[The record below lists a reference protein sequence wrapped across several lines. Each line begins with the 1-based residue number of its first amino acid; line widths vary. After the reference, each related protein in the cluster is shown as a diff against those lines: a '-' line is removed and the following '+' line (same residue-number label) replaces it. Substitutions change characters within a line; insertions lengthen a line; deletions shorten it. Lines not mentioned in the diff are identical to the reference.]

1 MKWLYLTTLIVS
13 SVFASAM
20 AEHPDD
26 AFSADR
32 IAWSSATLKA
42 KKLFL
47 AVEVTIGIDV
57 QCAENLVEELIEPGE
72 GKPVDP
78 GPDILDLTLVTD
90 GFGRHTEVS
99 LLLNPE
105 NGAAIQRTSTD
116 SGSKQRFR
124 IYRFTDAGAY
134 HRTRW
139 PLKDET
145 DKPPEHWSERTENL
159 RPYPPAIKGQ
169 TVTSATGLIYVAAAS
184 GLTDPGDQLEILT
197 FARGDAH
204 RVTMEVAPTIET
216 SVKYRETSAAESRDR
231 NENIP
236 ALRILIRGEPI
247 AGTDT
252 DDEFELLGL
261 KGDIELLLDPESR
274 LPLALSGNVK
284 IMGHVTFR
292 LNNATLRSGQQ

>member
-1 MKWLYLTTLIVS
+1 MKWLYLATLIAS
-13 SVFASAM
+13 SVFVSAM
-20 AEHPDD
+20 AEHPDEP
-26 AFSADR
+26 FSADR

-42 KKLFL
+42 RKLFL
-47 AVEVTIGIDV
+47 AVEVTLGIDV
-57 QCAENLVEELIEPGE
+57 QCASNLVEELIEPGE

-78 GPDILDLTLVTD
+78 GPEILDLTLVTD
-90 GFGRHTEVS
+90 GLGRHTEVS
-99 LLLNPE
+99 LFLNPV

-124 IYRFTDAGAY
+124 IYRFTDVGAY

-139 PLKDET
+139 PLKGET
-145 DKPPEHWSERTENL
+145 DKPPEQWSERTENL

-184 GLTDPGDQLEILT
+184 RLNDPGDQLEILT
-197 FARGDAH
+197 FARGDAY
-204 RVTMEVAPTIET
+204 RVIMEVTPPTEIN
-216 SVKYRETSAAESRDR
+216 VNYRETSAADSLDR
-231 NENIP
+231 NENIS

-247 AGTDT
+247 DGSDS

-274 LPLALSGNVK
+274 LPLTLSGKVK
-284 IMGHVTFR
+284 IMGHVIFR
-292 LNNATLRSGQQ
+292 LKSATLRSGQQ